1 MSSPADSVDKTFEK
15 QRVQI
20 WSIFILSTSKT
31 QSVCKLQTDADLRI
45 CDIYATEYLDPIER
59 GNTLIDKAR
68 YFHFPSV
75 DRGTSIVSIE
85 VKQSSD
91 VKCGLNGAIE
101 A

>member
-20 WSIFILSTSKT
+20 CSIFILSTFKT
-31 QSVCKLQTDADLRI
+31 QSVRKLQTDLRI

-59 GNTLIDKAR
+59 GNTLIEKAR

-85 VKQSSD
+85 VKQSSN
-91 VKCGLNGAIE
+91 VKCGLNGAM
-101 A
+101 